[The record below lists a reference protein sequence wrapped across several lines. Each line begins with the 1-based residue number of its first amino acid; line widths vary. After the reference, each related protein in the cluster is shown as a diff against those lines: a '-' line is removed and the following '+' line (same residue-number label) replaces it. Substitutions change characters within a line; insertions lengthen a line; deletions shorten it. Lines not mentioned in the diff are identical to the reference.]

1 MCQEFEKG
9 NIQKKI
15 PMKCDQV
22 MNILKQGCL
31 NAIAARTDVG
41 CSDCGNKVSG
51 KQAGEVW
58 LKVPSNLEVVSK

>member
-1 MCQEFEKG
+1 MCQEFENG

-31 NAIAARTDVG
+31 NALAARTDVG

-51 KQAGEVW
+51 KKAGEV
-58 LKVPSNLEVVSK
+58 

>member
-1 MCQEFEKG
+1 MKPCARSLKRG
-9 NIQKKI
+9 ISKKKI

-51 KQAGEVW
+51 KQAGEV
-58 LKVPSNLEVVSK
+58 